1 MHTHK
6 AAGSAGNAIRDLIGR
21 AFESAKLRGSDSA
34 NDWWLV
40 CVCTCVMFLHVCTIS
55 QMSNEDTGKGQKMM
69 YMILASFFSSQHTRY
84 CKSSP

>member
-34 NDWWLV
+34 DDWWWVSV
-40 CVCTCVMFLHVCTIS
+40 CVLHVCTIG

-69 YMILASFFSSQHTRY
+69 FMVLASFFDSQHSRY
-84 CKSSP
+84 CKSSS